1 MSRINSSISS
11 RLVVV
16 LLASMV
22 GMTLPAAENKAQ
34 PRLVVGIVVDGL
46 QADYI
51 NNLRDY
57 FSDGGFKR
65 LLRDGVV
72 IANADYGTSVDP
84 AAAAAMVM
92 TGASPS
98 VNGIS
103 GQFIYDVSGSRLE
116 PTLFD
121 PNSIGNFTT
130 DTYSPQK
137 LLVSTI
143 ADEVRIAGGGVTDV
157 YALAPDVQQALILGG
172 HACNSAF
179 WIDDH
184 NGNWA
189 TTTFYRDV
197 PPVVGGRNRLIPLQS
212 RLDTMTW
219 TPLLP
224 VVD

>member
-22 GMTLPAAENKAQ
+22 GMTLPAVENQ
-34 PRLVVGIVVDGL
+34 TRPRLVLGIVVDGL

-65 LLRDGVV
+65 LMRDGVV

-84 AAAAAMVM
+84 VAATAMIM
-92 TGASPS
+92 TGASPA
-98 VNGIS
+98 VNGVS
-103 GQFIYDVSGSRLE
+103 GQFIYDITGDRLE

-137 LLVSTI
+137 LLVSTL
-143 ADEVRIAGGGVTDV
+143 ADEVRIAGGGRDRCLCS
-157 YALAPDVQQALILGG
+157 LA
-172 HACNSAF
+172 
-179 WIDDH
+179 
-184 NGNWA
+184 
-189 TTTFYRDV
+189 
-197 PPVVGGRNRLIPLQS
+197 
-212 RLDTMTW
+212 
-219 TPLLP
+219 
-224 VVD
+224 